1 MRKTLR
7 PRGFLK
13 SFNSL
18 AITFLSLFLIA
29 GLTLGAA
36 AQSVYE
42 PPRGSAERRDI
53 LDAIRPMVEAR
64 VGPPVE
70 FVVSWMRSGAG
81 WAFVNVNP
89 QRPGGGKIDPFLTTF
104 ASQAD
109 YMDGLSTYALLRFQY
124 DRWNLVDFVVGPTDV
139 FWQGDPLYAQVPLG
153 LTPY

>member
-1 MRKTLR
+1 MRKTLGR
-7 PRGFLK
+7 QGFLRNFHDL
-13 SFNSL
+13 S
-18 AITFLSLFLIA
+18 ITILSLILFV
-29 GLTLGAA
+29 GFTPGAA

-42 PPRGSAERRDI
+42 PARGSAERRDI
-53 LDAIRPMVEAR
+53 LNAIRPMVEVR

-104 ASQAD
+104 ASQAE
-109 YMDGLSTYALLRFQY
+109 YMDGLSTYALLRYRY

-139 FWQGDPLYAQVPLG
+139 FWQGDPLYARVPPG

>member
-1 MRKTLR
+1 M
-7 PRGFLK
+7 
-13 SFNSL
+13 
-18 AITFLSLFLIA
+18 LSLFLVT
-29 GLTLGAA
+29 GSTLGAA

-53 LDAIRPMVEAR
+53 LNAIRPMVEAR

-89 QRPGGGKIDPFLTTF
+89 QRPGGSKIDPFLTTF
-104 ASQAD
+104 ASQAE

-124 DRWNLVDFVVGPTDV
+124 NRWNLVDFVVGPTDV
-139 FWQGDPLYAQVPLG
+139 FWQGDPLYAQVPPG